1 MKHNFLRLDGLHRTW
16 VGKDN
21 GRVKDFVMISDNFL
35 KWNRNVWW
43 IDGVKKFFSDNVSD
57 PWRSCFRSSHLC
69 VVTEVWPVSW
79 GVLKSCFWFTIQHLR
94 RSMRSSSHQ
103 DLVLSSLLEKGIY
116 ISNCSVTWR
125 IWLGKHVYKT

>member
-1 MKHNFLRLDGLHRTW
+1 MKHNFLRLDCIARELVKTMEEWKILLWFQTIFWNEIEMFDGLTVSR
-16 VGKDN
+16 
-21 GRVKDFVMISDNFL
+21 NF
-35 KWNRNVWW
+35 
-43 IDGVKKFFSDNVSD
+43 FQTMFSG

-103 DLVLSSLLEKGIY
+103 DLVLSSLLEKRIY
-116 ISNCSVTWR
+116 ISNCSMTWR